1 VKIAFFG
8 SGPFGL
14 PTLERLH
21 ARSVQYPLLR
31 VVTRPDRPQ
40 KRGRKLAAT
49 PIRKRAGE
57 LGVPCAAPESVND
70 PAFLDELLTL
80 GADLFL
86 VADYGEMLRKR
97 LRQLPKIG
105 VFNLHASL
113 LPAYRGAAPV
123 VHALFAGVKE
133 TGVTLFRIEK
143 GLDSGP
149 VVDAAPLAVEPF
161 ETAGELEERLAHVAA
176 DLLERNLEAFAT
188 GSFQESPQDETAATL
203 APKLTKRSGVIP
215 WDKTAVEVTNF
226 VRALSPWPGAF
237 SFLEKSADPDATLER
252 TVFLRVKPAGESPQQ
267 VRQVSGA
274 PRSGVP
280 GAVDRVGSEGFSV
293 CCGSGSVEVLE
304 IQREGK
310 GALPAAAYLRGRR
323 LEHGDRFAPA
333 KDTP

>member
-1 VKIAFFG
+1 MKIVFFG

-14 PTLERLH
+14 PTLDRLH
-21 ARSVQYPLLR
+21 ALSARYPLLR

-40 KRGRKLAAT
+40 KRGRKLAPT
-49 PIRKRAGE
+49 PIRQRASE
-57 LGVPCAAPESVND
+57 LGVPCEAPTSVND
-70 PAFLDELLTL
+70 PAFLDELLAL
-80 GADLFL
+80 EADLFL

-123 VHALFAGVKE
+123 VHALFAGEKE

-149 VVDAAPLAVEPF
+149 VVDAIALAVEPL
-161 ETAGELEERLAHVAA
+161 ESAGELEDRLAHVAA

-188 GSFQESPQDETAATL
+188 GSFKESPQDETAATL
-203 APKLTKRSGVIP
+203 APKLTKRCGIID
-215 WDKTAVEVTNF
+215 WDKTAVEITHF
-226 VRALSPWPGAF
+226 VRALSPWPGGF
-237 SFLEKSADPDATLER
+237 SFLRKSADPGVRQER
-252 TVFLRVKPAGESPQQ
+252 TVFLRVQPASDSPLQ
-267 VRQVSGA
+267 VPGD
-274 PRSGVP
+274 PPGVP

-293 CCGSGSVEVLE
+293 YCGSGSVEVLE

-323 LEHGDRFAPA
+323 LQHGDRFGPA
-333 KDTP
+333 EDRP

>member
-1 VKIAFFG
+1 VKIVFFG

-21 ARSVQYPLLR
+21 AQSVRYPLLR
-31 VVTRPDRPQ
+31 VITRPDRPQ
-40 KRGRKLAAT
+40 KRGRKLATT
-49 PIRKRAGE
+49 PIRKRADE
-57 LGVPCAAPESVND
+57 LGVPCDAPESVND
-70 PAFLDELLTL
+70 PGFLDELQTL

-97 LRQLPKIG
+97 LRAMPRIG

-123 VHALFAGVKE
+123 VHALFAGEKE

-149 VVDAAPLAVEPF
+149 IVDTAPLAAEPL
-161 ETAGELEERLAHVAA
+161 ETAGELEERLARVAA
-176 DLLERNLEAFAT
+176 DLLERNLEAFSA

-203 APKLTKRSGVIP
+203 APKLTKRSGLIT
-215 WDKTAVEVTNF
+215 WSKTPAEVTNF
-226 VRALSPWPGAF
+226 IRALSPWPGAF
-237 SFLEKSADPDATLER
+237 SFLKKSAAAARKLER
-252 TVFLRVKPAGESPQQ
+252 TAFLRVKPSSESPHRVQ
-267 VRQVSGA
+267 A
-274 PRSGVP
+274 DPHPAAP

-293 CCGSGSVEVLE
+293 HCGCGSVEVLE

-310 GALPAAAYLRGRR
+310 GPLPAAAYLRGRG
-323 LEHGDRFAPA
+323 LEPGDRFVAE
-333 KDTP
+333 DTP